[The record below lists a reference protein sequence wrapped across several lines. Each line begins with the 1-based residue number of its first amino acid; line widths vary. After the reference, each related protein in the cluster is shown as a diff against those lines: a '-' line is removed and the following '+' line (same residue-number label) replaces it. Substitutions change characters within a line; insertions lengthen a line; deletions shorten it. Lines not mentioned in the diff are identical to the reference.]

1 MKWNKIYIVLM
12 LITSYSHGADL
23 FDVIKPNTQVG
34 FGRCHMGIC
43 TYSQIKSSKVLN
55 KMANETI
62 VQVSVL
68 GAISKHEDAEDYPKL
83 GTLPANIEWDSEP
96 HQILARCS
104 LNNPAIKMEEQ
115 VDHLDFSLL
124 PSVLESSANLYFNIC
139 HSFFERYDLGVKKF
153 GYVEHLRAKEL
164 SEETF
169 NATTF
174 FEDPNYEDHYG
185 EIDKNGYV
193 KISKSALGQFI
204 EKGTIS
210 DWLGTGIRQY
220 KPYLKTNDHWF
231 WRVENVEYKGLHIIG
246 IYLSV
251 CNQSGTDRCGWGNA
265 SIGLI
270 FEEGS
275 DRVRKLNYAKSN
287 KVINFNFLEKERG
300 AVDSTAYE
308 GI

>member
-12 LITSYSHGADL
+12 LITSYSRGADL

-55 KMANETI
+55 KTANETI

-139 HSFFERYDLGVKKF
+139 HSFFDNYDLGVKKF
-153 GYVEHLRAKEL
+153 GYLEHLRAHEL

-174 FEDPNYEDHYG
+174 F
-185 EIDKNGYV
+185 
-193 KISKSALGQFI
+193 
-204 EKGTIS
+204 
-210 DWLGTGIRQY
+210 
-220 KPYLKTNDHWF
+220 
-231 WRVENVEYKGLHIIG
+231 
-246 IYLSV
+246 
-251 CNQSGTDRCGWGNA
+251 
-265 SIGLI
+265 
-270 FEEGS
+270 
-275 DRVRKLNYAKSN
+275 
-287 KVINFNFLEKERG
+287 
-300 AVDSTAYE
+300 
-308 GI
+308 

>member
-1 MKWNKIYIVLM
+1 MSKKRKCLM
-12 LITSYSHGADL
+12 CETEYEYCPYCWEYERQPRWRTL
-23 FDVIKPNTQVG
+23 FD
-34 FGRCHMGIC
+34 R
-43 TYSQIKSSKVLN
+43 
-55 KMANETI
+55 
-62 VQVSVL
+62 
-68 GAISKHEDAEDYPKL
+68 AECQDVYY
-83 GTLPANIEWDSEP
+83 I
-96 HQILARCS
+96 
-104 LNNPAIKMEEQ
+104 
-115 VDHLDFSLL
+115 
-124 PSVLESSANLYFNIC
+124 
-139 HSFFERYDLGVKKF
+139 
-153 GYVEHLRAKEL
+153 
-164 SEETF
+164 
-169 NATTF
+169 
-174 FEDPNYEDHYG
+174 
-185 EIDKNGYV
+185 
-193 KISKSALGQFI
+193 
-204 EKGTIS
+204 IS
-210 DWLGTGIRQY
+210 DWLGKGIRQY